1 MNLLAVHVS
10 AKPQMLRLKVYLR
23 YNCMFAYP
31 VLLHTNVAGKY
42 PDVLLKD
49 TSGLALTC
57 GLV

>member
-1 MNLLAVHVS
+1 
-10 AKPQMLRLKVYLR
+10 
-23 YNCMFAYP
+23 MFAYP